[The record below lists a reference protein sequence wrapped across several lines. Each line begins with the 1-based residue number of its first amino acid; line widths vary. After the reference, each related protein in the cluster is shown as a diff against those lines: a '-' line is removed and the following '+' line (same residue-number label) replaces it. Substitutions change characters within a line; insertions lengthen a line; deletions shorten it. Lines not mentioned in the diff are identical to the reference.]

1 MKQPAKQSKQSS
13 LLTPMHTA
21 GLNKTRLTS
30 YFFLLVNTVTWGL
43 ALIVVKP
50 SLEFTTPFRYLL
62 YRYII
67 AAICSIPILLYY
79 WPKLKNKLS
88 IIKKVIYIEFFG
100 TAVALGLLYVGLA
113 KTTAIEASFLTT
125 TIPIFV
131 VAAGMLYLRE
141 RQEKHEWIGLLTAFC
156 GTTLLTL
163 LPVLLNGMT
172 PKGLSLEGNLLIIGQ
187 NIATAIA
194 LVLAKKYYKDIP
206 KLFVTS
212 ISFLFGIVAF
222 FSLSLGELFLKQ
234 QASIASLQGAD
245 IGVPSVSAQL
255 LLAIQ
260 QDLTHP
266 SVWIAAG
273 YMAIFGSI
281 IGLTAYIKGQ
291 DGIEASE
298 ASLFWYLQ
306 PLVFIPAGY
315 LLLQESV
322 HPLQIASMVL
332 ILIGVY
338 VAEKRTSRKK
348 LR

>member
-1 MKQPAKQSKQSS
+1 MKLPTKHKSKPKKTNN
-13 LLTPMHTA
+13 LK
-21 GLNKTRLTS
+21 KTRLTS
-30 YFFLLVNTVTWGL
+30 YFFLIVNTITWGL
-43 ALIVVKP
+43 ALIIVKP
-50 SLEFTTPFRYLL
+50 SLEFTTPFRYLM

-67 AAICSIPILLYY
+67 AAICSIPIIFYY
-79 WPKLKNKLS
+79 WPKIKNKIS
-88 IIKKVIYIEFFG
+88 TISKIIFVEFFG

-125 TIPIFV
+125 TTPIFV
-131 VAAGMLYLRE
+131 VVAGMLYLRE
-141 RQEKHEWIGLLTAFC
+141 KQEKHEWIGLVTAFL
-156 GTTLLTL
+156 GTTLLTF
-163 LPVLLNGMT
+163 LPVILNGMT
-172 PKGLSLEGNLLIIGQ
+172 PKGLSLEGNLLIIAQ

-194 LVLAKKYYKDIP
+194 LVLAKKYYKDLP

-212 ISFLFGIVAF
+212 ISFFFGIIAF
-222 FSLSLGELFLKQ
+222 LCLSLGELFIKQ
-234 QASIASLQGAD
+234 KEIITSLHGAD
-245 IGVPSVSAQL
+245 IGIPSVPAQL

-306 PLVFIPAGY
+306 PLVFIPAGF

-322 HPLQIASMVL
+322 HPLQIASMIL
-332 ILIGVY
+332 ILAGVY
-338 VAEKRTSRKK
+338 IAEKRTQKK
-348 LR
+348 I